1 MPGPDDLG
9 AYFAQ
14 QLITQDILALLKGQ
28 SNANPCPAPRLP
40 APEDSESPAPPQ

>member
-14 QLITQDILALLKGQ
+14 RLLTKEILDALAG
-28 SNANPCPAPRLP
+28 PVPRLP
-40 APEDSESPAPPQ
+40 APPDSEPVAPPQ